1 MDWKVLSL
9 HRTLALHGREHVT
22 EETDDCACN
31 DQPMI
36 RNDCGRVCNVTLGS
50 LETGNNHPFWVITPT
65 HRLNSVKE
73 TEPPPRA
80 P

>member
-22 EETDDCACN
+22 EETDDCVCN

-50 LETGNNHPFWVITPT
+50 LEPVRGGLVAVIY
-65 HRLNSVKE
+65 V
-73 TEPPPRA
+73 A
-80 P
+80 